1 MILKFKFQD
10 CRKYYVKSYCFLVQL
25 SICTI
30 FFAQLKI
37 VLINSKFTGLFSRNA
52 ELLTAIIVIIEES
65 QFYICSKILRDL
77 LLREH
82 STEQNSDTGLHK
94 YYSFASWNCFFRSV
108 QV

>member
-1 MILKFKFQD
+1 MMLKFKFQD
-10 CRKYYVKSYCFLVQL
+10 CRKNYVKSYCFLVQL

-37 VLINSKFTGLFSRNA
+37 VLIISKFTGLFSRNA

-65 QFYICSKILRDL
+65 LRDL

-94 YYSFASWNCFFRSV
+94 YYSFAS
-108 QV
+108 